1 MDIKMMDEVTII
13 DSDGQEIARG
23 TVANINKYREPDTKY
38 AIYVDGY
45 SDLVFV
51 GKDQLQKK
59 ETEGDE

>member
-13 DSDGQEIARG
+13 DSDGREVARG
-23 TVANINKYREPDTKY
+23 TVANINKYREPDTQY

-51 GKDQLQKK
+51 GKDQLQRKLI
-59 ETEGDE
+59 EGSE